1 MGVFSA
7 GKCPNDALIIWN
19 TPNGFFTTFSGQ
31 DDYLTNVVSRCFFGC
46 SGSVFSVSRIRSI
59 KAFTR
64 SGAFLIA
71 ARKSLTWDIRTSY
84 RSFQIRASFL
94 ALDSL
99 CFRSAMVASAEMP
112 FFARSFSLSPSLGV
126 SSSFPVNVF
135 LPMLSISEKVAAT
148 VCRVGIALLVSKI
161 PHLILP
167 TDNISG
173 IDLRQLS
180 LPEIG

>member
-19 TPNGFFTTFSGQ
+19 TPNGFFVTFPGQ

-46 SGSVFSVSRIRSI
+46 SGSAFSVSRIRSI

-99 CFRSAMVASAEMP
+99 CFRSAMVSIWLTAPYSEGRRAKASQYAKQQ
-112 FFARSFSLSPSLGV
+112 
-126 SSSFPVNVF
+126 N
-135 LPMLSISEKVAAT
+135 
-148 VCRVGIALLVSKI
+148 IANKQNKQ
-161 PHLILP
+161 PA
-167 TDNISG
+167 N
-173 IDLRQLS
+173 Q
-180 LPEIG
+180 